1 MILVGLWLIYLLSI
15 LLRLIHPSLCVISEY
30 PSTSTR
36 NQSCSSG
43 LVAKTTTSDEEDGD
57 VDENGDA
64 TVEEKMNDFES
75 VGLRIQ
81 NREKQVERR
90 NGHFPIVDTGE
101 QILAGKVDLN
111 YIKLD

>member
-57 VDENGDA
+57 VDGGGTAEGNVRRGSKGGA
-64 TVEEKMNDFES
+64 GGAYVF
-75 VGLRIQ
+75 
-81 NREKQVERR
+81 REAAE
-90 NGHFPIVDTGE
+90 
-101 QILAGKVDLN
+101 A
-111 YIKLD
+111 